1 MLVMKIS
8 SRFSPFWA
16 KTLFRNFPALPTNG
30 LPVLSSSVPGFCPTS
45 MSFAFCGPSPGTACL
60 AHCQSRHF
68 RQLQICLFKSLSV
81 RRFSPLWL
89 MLDSHT
95 TLKAFFD
102 IHLMMFRQVL
112 EERL

>member
-8 SRFSPFWA
+8 SRFNSFWA

-30 LPVLSSSVPGFCPTS
+30 LPVLSSPVPGFCPTS

-60 AHCQSRHF
+60 AHCQSLHF

-81 RRFSPLWL
+81 RRFSPL
-89 MLDSHT
+89 
-95 TLKAFFD
+95 
-102 IHLMMFRQVL
+102 
-112 EERL
+112 